1 MGNDPE
7 RRTRSIRKAPTS
19 GEVVNRS
26 CCGGGCHG
34 DSDERDE
41 GPSEADI
48 QRFGD
53 VTQKCPECGT
63 DLYDDAAVCWSCG
76 HAVSARPDRHASPFA
91 IVVVVVLVI
100 VLVGFFVLR

>member
-7 RRTRSIRKAPTS
+7 RRTRAIRKAPTS

-26 CCGGGCHG
+26 CCGGGCHEG
-34 DSDERDE
+34 DDERDE

-53 VTQKCPECGT
+53 VTQKCPQCGT
-63 DLYDDAAVCWSCG
+63 ELHDDAAVCWSCG
-76 HAVSARPDRHASPFA
+76 HALAARSERRMSPVA
-91 IVVVVVLVI
+91 IVVVVLLVI
-100 VLVGFFVLR
+100 ALVGFFVLR